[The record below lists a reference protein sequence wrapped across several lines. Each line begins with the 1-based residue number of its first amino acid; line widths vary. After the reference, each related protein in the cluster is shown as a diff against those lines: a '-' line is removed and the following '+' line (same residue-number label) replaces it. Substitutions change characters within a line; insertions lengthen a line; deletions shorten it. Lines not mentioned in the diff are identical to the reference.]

1 MNRIPEMGK
10 KIRMTLEEEFKSMEK
25 AMEEFSKFKS
35 GFLNLLE
42 EHNPAGEA
50 CSRPV
55 VYKVGTLFLQECF
68 SYLMESEDE
77 VMHLVSGIRLSK
89 RCYTLDRI
97 EKVQFAASAVSAKA
111 DTRGLFVKLN
121 EIDEKFGHTLL
132 AVFHS
137 HISKEASGTTPSGI
151 DRKLQTVLEKSGY
164 KAIQAVFSRDGFV
177 RFFSNSLPFEIE
189 LFGKGMQK
197 LEEKENERIFKFDEG
212 RVQDVYNRADKGGCV
227 SKAVQDSGVQPK
239 NLDFSGSNDGRS
251 RRPWRRIR

>member
-1 MNRIPEMGK
+1 MNRIPEMGN

-25 AMEEFSKFKS
+25 SMEEFRDFKR
-35 GFLNLLE
+35 GFSNLLE
-42 EHNPAGEA
+42 EHTPPGDT
-50 CSRPV
+50 CDRPV
-55 VYKVGTLFLQECF
+55 VYKAGTLFLQECF
-68 SYLMESEDE
+68 RYLMGSEEE

-97 EKVQFAASAVSAKA
+97 EKVQFEASAVSAMA
-111 DTRGLFVKLN
+111 DTRGLLLKLH

-137 HISKEASGTTPSGI
+137 HISTGASGTIPSGI
-151 DRKLQTVLEKSGY
+151 DRNLQTALEKSGY
-164 KAIQAVFSRDGFV
+164 KAIQGIFSRDGFV

-197 LEEKENERIFKFDEG
+197 LEERKNERIYKFDES
-212 RVQDVYNRADKGGCV
+212 RVQDVLDIRDKGGCV
-227 SKAVQDSGVQPK
+227 PKAGQNSGVQPK
-239 NLDFSGSNDGRS
+239 SSEVSGNNPGWS